1 MDDLAELKQLY
12 FQECEELLGEVER
25 HLMALDD
32 GSGDG
37 QTVNATFRAL
47 HSIKGGAGAFG
58 LQRLVDYSH
67 VFEALL
73 DKMRS
78 NEIPVTPDRVKVL
91 LRAAD
96 VLTDLIRSMQSGTEL
111 PQDREAEMKS
121 ALETLAQGGE
131 VVLDAAARDPAS
143 VPKSAAEAMKAA
155 PTAGAPPA
163 TPEPVPAAVS
173 HRYRIAFAPR
183 TDMFKRANEPLL
195 LIRELDGLGM
205 TTTEIDLSAV
215 PVLDDIDPEAAYL
228 RWTIELETP
237 AAIEAVRDVFD
248 FASDDCDLEIVDLS
262 PPAPEPTVSEE
273 PVPEVL
279 GGDCRAARGE
289 RWGATG
295 RGARPSRGDRGRG
308 RPWRRRPPRRICRR
322 PPRTVPR
329 RRRLRSARSASISTS
344 STRWSTWWAR
354 SSSARPC

>member
-67 VFEALL
+67 MFEALL

-131 VVLDAAARDPAS
+131 VVLGEAVSATSAS

-155 PTAGAPPA
+155 PTA
-163 TPEPVPAAVS
+163 
-173 HRYRIAFAPR
+173 
-183 TDMFKRANEPLL
+183 
-195 LIRELDGLGM
+195 
-205 TTTEIDLSAV
+205 
-215 PVLDDIDPEAAYL
+215 
-228 RWTIELETP
+228 
-237 AAIEAVRDVFD
+237 
-248 FASDDCDLEIVDLS
+248 
-262 PPAPEPTVSEE
+262 
-273 PVPEVL
+273 
-279 GGDCRAARGE
+279 AR
-289 RWGATG
+289 RQ
-295 RGARPSRGDRGRG
+295 
-308 RPWRRRPPRRICRR
+308 PRRSRF
-322 PPRTVPR
+322 
-329 RRRLRSARSASISTS
+329 RLRSRTATASPSRPAPICSSGPTS
-344 STRWSTWWAR
+344 R
-354 SSSARPC
+354 CC